1 MRLAAY
7 SSVPNSA
14 LPNLIALQD
23 ERLSALPTVLVC
35 PLKSD
40 IALTALRVKLQW
52 AGQTMIACPELAR
65 PIRRTA
71 LHLKGWINEEHS
83 REIMERL
90 HLLLA
95 R

>member
-7 SSVPNSA
+7 SSITGAA
-14 LPNLIALQD
+14 LPNLVALQD

-35 PLKSD
+35 PLKAG
-40 IALTALRVKLQW
+40 IAATVLRVEVKWSRKSL
-52 AGQTMIACPELAR
+52 IACPELAR

-71 LHLKGWINEEHS
+71 LHPKGWIDQARS
-83 REIMERL
+83 AEIMERF

-95 R
+95 Q